1 MYKGLLL
8 IILVLAVSGCTSN
21 HHSRHGANHSGSG
34 DVIIDTQGVD
44 MQQYHQ
50 DMGDCQSFAA
60 QVPVAEKATTTA
72 VGGAV
77 LGGVLGAIVGNS
89 STAAKGAGVGA
100 VTGGLKGTSSGY
112 RERDRVVKNCLR
124 GRGYRVL
131 N

>member
-1 MYKGLLL
+1 MYKGFLLVF
-8 IILVLAVSGCTSN
+8 LVLTVSGY
-21 HHSRHGANHSGSG
+21 ANHSESG
-34 DVIIDTQGVD
+34 DVIIDTHGVD
-44 MQQYHQ
+44 MQQYYQ
-50 DMGDCQSFAA
+50 DMDDCQSFAA

-100 VTGGLKGTSSGY
+100 VTGGLRGTSSGY
-112 RERDRVVKNCLR
+112 RERDRVVKNCLQ
-124 GRGYRVL
+124 GRGYGVL

>member
-1 MYKGLLL
+1 MYKGLL
-8 IILVLAVSGCTSN
+8 IIFMVISVSGCVNNNRS
-21 HHSRHGANHSGSG
+21 HHGVNHSGNG
-34 DVIIDTQGVD
+34 DIIIDTQGVD

-50 DMGDCQSFAA
+50 DMDDCQSFAT
-60 QVPVAEKATTTA
+60 QVPVAEKATKTA

-77 LGGVLGAIVGNS
+77 VGGVLGAIVGNS

>member
-8 IILVLAVSGCTSN
+8 FILVFIVSGC
-21 HHSRHGANHSGSG
+21 ANQHQSGHAGNG

-44 MQQYHQ
+44 MQQYYQ
-50 DMGDCQSFAA
+50 DMDDCRSFAT
-60 QVPVAEKATTTA
+60 QVPVAEKATKTA

-77 LGGVLGAIVGNS
+77 VGGVLGAIVGNS

-100 VTGGLKGTSSGY
+100 VTGGLKGASSGH